1 MSTWSRCAVA
11 APLAAAFVALPSG
24 GCASDESASPRAE
37 TTAAATASAPPP
49 PTAPPP
55 PAGTTAAA
63 GAGTTAGEAQAAN
76 ALRLRGNRDRR
87 LPAFR
92 VGPPGTTLRWSNFDA
107 VFSLFTA
114 ERTLVDSVA
123 PRGERFLR
131 PGLYRI
137 DVIASGGWEIVVP
150 RARRVR

>member
-1 MSTWSRCAVA
+1 MSTRSRCAVA

-24 GCASDESASPRAE
+24 GCADEESASPSAQ
-37 TTAAATASAPPP
+37 TSAAATAPAPPP
-49 PTAPPP
+49 PT
-55 PAGTTAAA
+55 GTTASTGA
-63 GAGTTAGEAQAAN
+63 GATGGETQAPN
-76 ALRLRGNRDRR
+76 ALRFRGNGDRR

-92 VGPPGTTLRWSNFDA
+92 VRRPGTTLQWTNLDE

-123 PRGERFLR
+123 LRGERFLR
-131 PGLYRI
+131 PGVYRI